1 MSEICPQTLLAR
13 LARLEA
19 EQAVRQAISEYMHLC
34 DALDSP
40 QTVVR
45 IAALFCEDALWE
57 GVGDPYAER
66 LGRHQGREAVAAMMA
81 GYVRQ
86 PAHFTTNVHFLCSEQ
101 IQVDPDADRA
111 RGRWKM
117 LQTSTFHSGAS
128 HLNCAELLIHFR
140 RCADDEWRIS
150 HFTTRNLFSR
160 PVDYWHAGQEFP
172 VPQRPLPSQ
181 SGENDGND
189 THKDD

>member
-1 MSEICPQTLLAR
+1 MPEIVPQQLLDR

-19 EQAVRQAISEYMHLC
+19 EQAVRRTISEYMHLC

-40 QTVVR
+40 QTVAG
-45 IAALFCEDALWE
+45 IAALFSEDALWE
-57 GVGDPYAER
+57 GVGEPYAER
-66 LGRHQGREAVAAMMA
+66 LGRHQGREAIAAMMA

-101 IQVDPDADRA
+101 IQVDQDARRA

-140 RCADDEWRIS
+140 RCADDEWRIC

-160 PVDYWHAGQEFP
+160 PVDYWHADRAFP
-172 VPQRPLPSQ
+172 VPHSLPPSL

-189 THKDD
+189 TRKEY